1 MNSLLAYCL
10 AWCFRRS
17 VFGLAV
23 LFFVFLTES
32 YGYAVNGYRVF
43 SGNSA
48 LCDSTKAM
56 QNKLGVSQTMIS
68 QLPSA
73 LKGDIQVFRVDG
85 NGAEYPLTC
94 LKVEETTAKQL
105 YPILPIIFFD
115 KNSDSL
121 PRRYKRFVKVE
132 EYFDGIID
140 FRCRFYN
147 TSMMSAYYDVLNVI
161 GKRLKDKPSSKIIL
175 TGCND
180 GLPDSEKSNKKLS
193 MHRAITVRNYLM
205 NTWDVDSTRI
215 KLEARDLP
223 VYATTSVDTLESAEE
238 NRRVEITS
246 NDPSVLEPLQIFD
259 TLSVC
264 SVPKIRVRMKGEAE
278 AGFEMSL
285 MRVYQ
290 SSRILKEV
298 RMSSAP
304 LAVFDWNV
312 KEEPFTI
319 PRQEGDLDFDLELYD
334 KAKQKAVETYRLSV
348 EQLNLTK
355 KKELK
360 IKDKTVDVF
369 RLISFPF
376 NSAQM
381 GKLNEEVMKKYV
393 NPYLSKESKVVAT
406 GYADKLETSDK
417 NQRLSDRRAKSVAN
431 ALKAGQVTSL
441 GVGNRRP
448 LYTNDQPEGR
458 FYNRTVEVRVE
469 TPVDYGK

>member
-1 MNSLLAYCL
+1 
-10 AWCFRRS
+10 
-17 VFGLAV
+17 
-23 LFFVFLTES
+23 
-32 YGYAVNGYRVF
+32 
-43 SGNSA
+43 
-48 LCDSTKAM
+48 
-56 QNKLGVSQTMIS
+56 
-68 QLPSA
+68 
-73 LKGDIQVFRVDG
+73 
-85 NGAEYPLTC
+85 
-94 LKVEETTAKQL
+94 
-105 YPILPIIFFD
+105 
-115 KNSDSL
+115 
-121 PRRYKRFVKVE
+121 
-132 EYFDGIID
+132 
-140 FRCRFYN
+140 
-147 TSMMSAYYDVLNVI
+147 
-161 GKRLKDKPSSKIIL
+161 
-175 TGCND
+175 
-180 GLPDSEKSNKKLS
+180 
-193 MHRAITVRNYLM
+193 M

-393 NPYLSKESKVVAT
+393 NPCLSKESKVVAT
-406 GYADKLETSDK
+406 GYADKLENSDK
-417 NQRLSDRRAKSVAN
+417 NQCLSDRRAKSVAN